1 MCRSASPDSGVNKD
15 SVVGKFPWLHAFV
28 SVSSA
33 QVSTQLI
40 QTVTLLYRAEIPQ
53 SHLRAIALHL

>member
-15 SVVGKFPWLHAFV
+15 FVVGKFPWLDGFV

-33 QVSTQLI
+33 QVSTQFI
-40 QTVTLLYRAEIPQ
+40 EPVQ
-53 SHLRAIALHL
+53 IALPS